1 MFWIVIGLAVL
12 LIILFGP
19 WLITNFFFDQ
29 REKKL
34 VKEMNRVEEEI
45 QSLRSSQSFDHR
57 SVEVLNELIRQL
69 KIDHPDSTYIDD
81 VRFIIAK
88 VKLKET
94 DSKGAAVWLE
104 DMNKRMKEETPPL
117 DTKAVEECIAK
128 LKKVGV

>member
-45 QSLRSSQSFDHR
+45 QSLRSSQSYDHR

-81 VRFIIAK
+81 VRFIVNK

-94 DSKGAAVWLE
+94 DSKGAVVWLE
-104 DMNKRMKEETPPL
+104 DMIKRMKEETPPM
-117 DTKAVEECIAK
+117 DTKAVEECIEK
-128 LKKVGV
+128 LRKVGV

>member
-1 MFWIVIGLAVL
+1 MFWILIGLAVL

-34 VKEMNRVEEEI
+34 VKEMNRVEEEM
-45 QSLRSSQSFDHR
+45 QSLRSSQSYDHR

-69 KIDHPDSTYIDD
+69 KSDHPDSSYIDD
-81 VRFIIAK
+81 IRFIVNK

-94 DSKGAAVWLE
+94 DSKGAVVWLE

-117 DTKAVEECIAK
+117 DTKTVEECISK
-128 LKKVGV
+128 LRKVGV

>member
-1 MFWIVIGLAVL
+1 MPEGD
-12 LIILFGP
+12 

-45 QSLRSSQSFDHR
+45 QSLRSSQSYDHR

-81 VRFIIAK
+81 VRFIVNK

-94 DSKGAAVWLE
+94 DSKGAVVWLE

-128 LKKVGV
+128 LRKVGV